1 MIKDAEKA
9 AGFGDAVKV
18 MSVDNYFMSE
28 DGEPRDIAVSK
39 VSATGKKHLPPKPTL
54 DQTLSTFL
62 LYTVSAHTHPQ
73 HSLLFSPRCNYT
85 SILSRVPLESGQKS
99 ICRQQARHNYA
110 GRGCYAQIRL

>member
-39 VSATGKKHLPPKPTL
+39 VSIA
-54 DQTLSTFL
+54 
-62 LYTVSAHTHPQ
+62 
-73 HSLLFSPRCNYT
+73 
-85 SILSRVPLESGQKS
+85 GQKWM
-99 ICRQQARHNYA
+99 
-110 GRGCYAQIRL
+110 